1 MTAGT
6 SVQPWLPELCQD
18 PATSDYFPAAMF
30 HYSGL
35 DLEASVFDSLEM
47 RFNILQTAPLKCVI
61 FNNCHAESASSRSI
75 KQVYASYLLIQ

>member
-6 SVQPWLPELCQD
+6 SVQPGLPELCQD
-18 PATSDYFPAAMF
+18 PATSDYFEAVVF

-35 DLEASVFDSLEM
+35 ELEASVFDSLAM

-61 FNNCHAESASSRSI
+61 FNNCHAESSSSRSI
-75 KQVYASYLLIQ
+75 KQIYVSYLLLQ